1 MQDVNEDNSDINNE
15 DRVSDVDEVADP
27 TDGSSVEHSNVVDA
41 EVSDV
46 DNEDDITTFTRS
58 KKSVPRSYTLTSSPV
73 SVKRV
78 TKSVSV
84 KVQG

>member
-1 MQDVNEDNSDINNE
+1 MQDVNEDDSDINNE
-15 DRVSDVDEVADP
+15 DQVSDVDEVADP

-46 DNEDDITTFTRS
+46 DNEDNVTTFTRR
-58 KKSVPRSYTLTSSPV
+58 KGSVPHSYTLTSSPV
-73 SVKRV
+73 SVKKV
-78 TKSVSV
+78 TKSTSV